1 LLDSNTV
8 KDSLTEENILTMLQE
23 LGLQPIE
30 SDSKMECLTMCHGG
44 DSHKLIYYKD
54 THMFMCYTHCVVW
67 IFLLY

>member
-44 DSHKLIYYKD
+44 DSHKLIYLK
-54 THMFMCYTHCVVW
+54 TPICLCVILIVVVW